1 MEKLSINQAEQLL
14 LSQVERNDFADRVY
28 EFAQE
33 LCENAIKKIES
44 KYIITDNDGC
54 PYTDSDGVMCYDEC
68 RDDFMK
74 AVFER
79 LETQDW

>member
-54 PYTDSDGVMCYDEC
+54 PYTDNDGVMWYDEC

-79 LETQDW
+79 LEAQDW